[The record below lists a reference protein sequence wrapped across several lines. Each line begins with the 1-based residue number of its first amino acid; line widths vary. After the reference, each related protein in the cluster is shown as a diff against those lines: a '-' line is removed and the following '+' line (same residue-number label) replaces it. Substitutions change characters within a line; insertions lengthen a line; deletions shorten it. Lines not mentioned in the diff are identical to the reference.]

1 MGNHRKFF
9 PSPAFNNMT
18 VDETQTGGANM
29 TQDNHTP
36 INPPCD
42 KVISRLPAY
51 LDNEVAP
58 SEHDAISAHL
68 AHCERCRAEKE
79 QLLSLWGELQK
90 IPISHASKDLSEKIM
105 RALGEESGEM
115 VAEPIRFSR
124 LLPVSAAAAVLG
136 LVVGGWMAEG
146 LLNAEAERRGEESI
160 AATMDAFAPN
170 PYGSFVGGYLAM
182 LENPGRR

>member
-1 MGNHRKFF
+1 MKKHRKFF

-18 VDETQTGGANM
+18 VGKTQTGGANM
-29 TQDNHTP
+29 TQDNHAP
-36 INPPCD
+36 INTICD
-42 KVISRLPAY
+42 KVIRRLSAY
-51 LDNEVAP
+51 LDNEVTP

-68 AHCERCRAEKE
+68 AHCKDCRAEKE
-79 QLLSLWGELQK
+79 QLLNLWGELQK
-90 IPISHASKDLSEKIM
+90 IPIPHAPEGLSDKIM
-105 RALGEESGEM
+105 RALGDEGGET

-124 LLPVSAAAAVLG
+124 LLPVSAAVAALG
-136 LVVGGWMAEG
+136 LVVGAWMAGG

-160 AATMDAFAPN
+160 AVTMDAFAPN